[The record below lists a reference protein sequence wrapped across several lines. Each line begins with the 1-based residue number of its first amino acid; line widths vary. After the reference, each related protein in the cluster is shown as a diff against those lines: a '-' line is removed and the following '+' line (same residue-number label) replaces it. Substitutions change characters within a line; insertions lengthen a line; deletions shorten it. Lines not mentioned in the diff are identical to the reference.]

1 MATYST
7 IKGFNVQ
14 VLSADPPA
22 PGVGQVW
29 YNTTTGTMKGYGQ
42 IGTGAWASGGAV
54 NTQRSQAQGVG
65 TTTAGLILGGD
76 PPASVGTLVESYNG
90 TSWTT
95 SPVAMNTGHSAAM
108 SSGTQTSAI
117 VVSGFSSDPT
127 RTVNCE
133 IWNGSTWT
141 ETGNVTTARSN
152 AYPSIA
158 GTVTATLVAAGNSSP
173 SVLSTNVELFNGTAW
188 TETTD
193 VNEGKKSGAGAGTQ
207 TDCLIWSG
215 YPPAYGSEV
224 WNGTT
229 WTEITDMGQ
238 NRYDMGNSGATS
250 TAAMG
255 AGGTYPPGNR
265 LTIVEAWDGSSWTE
279 VADLSSQ
286 REGQGGAGTTMAAF
300 VATGLGPAGTGT
312 TVTEEWAVPTT
323 TKTFSSS

>member
-1 MATYST
+1 MATYSK

-29 YNTTTGTMKGYGQ
+29 YNTTTGTLKGYGQ
-42 IGTGAWASGGAV
+42 IGTGAWSSGG
-54 NTQRSQAQGVG
+54 NTTSTRSQAQGIG
-65 TTTAGLILGGD
+65 TTTAALLAGGE
-76 PPASVGTLVESYNG
+76 PSTHGKKVESYDG
-90 TSWTT
+90 TSWTEL
-95 SPVAMNTGHSAAM
+95 SADMNTNHWAAT

-117 VVSGFSSDPT
+117 VVSGFESDPT

-133 IWNGSTWT
+133 TWNGSTWT
-141 ETGNVTTARSN
+141 ETGNVNTARSN

-158 GTVTATLVAAGNSSP
+158 GTVTATLVACGTP
-173 SVLSTNVELFNGTAW
+173 SLLTSVELFNGTAW

-224 WNGTT
+224 WDGTT
-229 WTEITDMGQ
+229 WTEVTDMGQ
-238 NRYDMGNSGATS
+238 SRYDMGNSGAVS

-265 LTIVEAWDGSSWTE
+265 LTIVEQWDGSSWTE
-279 VADLSSQ
+279 VGDLSSQ
-286 REGQGGAGTTMAAF
+286 REGQGGGGTVMTAF
-300 VATGLGPAGTGT
+300 VASGLGPAGTGT
-312 TVTEEWAVPTT
+312 NVCEEWAVPTT